1 MEPAE
6 QAIPAPLPKPRGLR
20 VVFALAFAA
29 IVFAVLTGGYVF
41 YRSEIDRIMHKA
53 GENLTAIG
61 RLKASQIFYWR
72 NRHAFTSWRLA
83 HGKYLGYILDGSPSP
98 PLPEELRLDLKQ
110 QKDPGSE
117 VFLFSNDG
125 RLFLSTSEES
135 AIHAPDPTKPE
146 LRKAMDAALARD
158 ETVMSDLIAGAN
170 GKFYF
175 DSVTAVRN
183 AAGKPTGLL
192 VLRSDASEFL
202 FPIIQDW
209 PLPSETSETL
219 LVRREGDRLV
229 NLNTLRNAPTPPM
242 SRIAGMHETNR
253 PGVQAA
259 LGKVGIVSGVDYRG
273 VPVLADVRP
282 VSDSP
287 WFIVSKIDME
297 EIFADQP
304 RRLVLIGSIVV
315 LIIMLA
321 ALVIAF
327 LYKRRQAKIERN
339 LERSEHRFRAY
350 VENAPV
356 GILVSDD
363 RGVFLEAN
371 PAAEQISGFSTAE
384 LAQKRISDLVHPEDS
399 AATRELLEAVLAQ
412 GHAAGDLRHI
422 TKDGRVRTWHINAV
436 MPDEHR
442 IVGFVSDVE
451 DQRAAEQII
460 RLNIRRAEA
469 LLKLADAA
477 ETMKEPE
484 FMSYGQE
491 LAEDIT
497 GSCIS
502 FIHFVNDNEKTIELV
517 AWSRRTPEKYCHEAF
532 DRHYP
537 VEKAGIWADALR
549 ERRAVVINDCAS
561 HPNKHGL
568 PEGHS
573 ELLRLISVPVME
585 SGKVVMLAGIG
596 NKKTEYN
603 DWDVET
609 VRLIASQIWTLV
621 QRRRDREALARSWE
635 SVTNVI
641 EASPVPFAINDE
653 GGRITYVNAAFTR
666 TFGYALEDIPTL
678 EDWWP
683 KAYPDAD
690 YREQIKNAWKE
701 RNAEAAGA
709 GGQFRPLEAVIHCKD
724 GTFRTV
730 LATAAPLGQHLPG
743 NFIVNLYDITGR
755 KNDETRIL
763 TLSRLYLA
771 LSQCNNA
778 IVHAD
783 SQDELFENVCR
794 IVAEHSGIRMAWIGW
809 ADGTEG
815 TLKVRS
821 SHGRGREYL
830 DGLTISTSAAEIT
843 GRGPTATAVR
853 EGRPIW
859 IQDFANDPMTAPW
872 RERGVSYG
880 WAASAALPL
889 TCNGK
894 TTGVLSIYSDKRD
907 AFDEQSRELFLEI
920 ARNVSFAIEG
930 FAREDEKNRAEREL
944 QFNRDMLA
952 KVLNSS
958 PQAIFWKDR
967 NSVYMGCNEAFAR
980 NAGLATPS
988 DVVGKTDFDLPRP
1001 QEDAEAYV
1009 AGDTEVMATNTPKLH
1024 YEEQLQTA
1032 DGRRIWIDTSKVPL
1046 TDSQGRVYGVLGI
1059 VEDITARKA
1068 ANDELIR
1075 LRTAV
1080 EQSANIIV
1088 ITNTEGLITYVNP
1101 SFEKSTGY
1109 TAAEAIGQ
1117 NPRIISSGEQDADFY
1132 RDLWQTIKSG
1142 RSWSGQFHN
1151 KRKDGS
1157 LYWETATISPVK
1169 GEDGRIISFIAVK
1182 QDITD
1187 RKLLEND
1194 LLEAKDRAEA
1204 ASRAKS
1210 EFLAVMSH
1218 ELRTPLNGVL
1228 GFAEL
1233 LSDTPLNGEQV
1244 EFVRTIRSSGKHLLQ
1259 VVNDILDFSSI
1270 EQKGISL
1277 EIIPLVLAD
1286 LVESAAIVIRQS
1298 AEEKGLEFRC
1308 ETAPGTPGIIKGDS
1322 LRIRQVLINLLGNAV
1337 KFTSSGSVVLRT
1349 ALASRHNRQFVDFS
1363 VQDTGT
1369 GIAPGTADILF
1380 EPFTQADSTHSRR
1393 FKGTGLGLAISMRL
1407 AKAMGAEL
1415 SVESTLGKGST
1426 FTFRLPYVP
1435 MEFHID
1441 DEDEDM
1447 PEPAPSPPPQR
1458 SEETAPGRPVLIVE
1472 DDRVSSVLA
1481 GKVVSLLG
1489 YDVEF
1494 AGDGAEAI
1502 EVFHPGKYAAIL
1514 MDMQMPTVSG
1524 IEAAS
1529 KIRAI
1534 EGETGAERVPIIAL
1548 TANVMPGDREQCIA
1562 AGMDEFL
1569 TKPLDRETLARI
1581 LGQSARKA

>member
-1 MEPAE
+1 MEPEE
-6 QAIPAPLPKPRGLR
+6 QVIPATPPKPRGLR

-29 IVFAVLTGGYVF
+29 ITFAALTGGYVF
-41 YRSEIDRIMHKA
+41 YRSDIDRIVVEA

-61 RLKASQIFYWR
+61 RLKANQIFYWR

-125 RLFLSTSEES
+125 RLLLSTSEES
-135 AIHAPDPTKPE
+135 AVHAPDPKMPE
-146 LRKAMDAALARD
+146 LRKTMDAALARD

-209 PLPSETSETL
+209 PLPSDTSETL
-219 LVRREGDRLV
+219 LVRREDDAIV
-229 NLNTLRNAPTPPM
+229 NLNTLRHTPAPPLSKRT
-242 SRIAGMHETNR
+242 GLHEGQR
-253 PGVQAA
+253 PAVKAA
-259 LGKVGIVSGVDYRG
+259 SGKVGIVEGIDYRG

-282 VSDSP
+282 VSGSP

-297 EIFADQP
+297 EIFAGQP
-304 RRLVLIGSIVV
+304 RRLVLIGTIVV
-315 LIIMLA
+315 LLIMLA
-321 ALVIAF
+321 ASVIAS
-327 LYKRRQAKIERN
+327 LAKRRQAKIERS
-339 LERSEHRFRAY
+339 LEQSEHRFRSY

-356 GILVSDD
+356 GIFVSDD

-371 PAAEQISGFSTAE
+371 PAAEQMSGFSSAE
-384 LAQKRISDLVHPEDS
+384 LARKRISDIFHPEDS
-399 AATRELLEAVLAQ
+399 AAGKELMEAVLAH
-412 GHAAGDLRHI
+412 GHGAGDLRHV
-422 TKDGRVRTWHINAV
+422 TKDGQVRTWHIKAV

-442 IVGFVSDVE
+442 VVGFVSDVE
-451 DQRAAEQII
+451 DRRRSEEII
-460 RLNIRRAEA
+460 HLNIRRAEA
-469 LLKLADAA
+469 MLKLADAA
-477 ETMKEPE
+477 ETMKEVE

-502 FIHFVNDNEKTIELV
+502 FIHFVNEDEKTIELV
-517 AWSRRTPEKYCHEAF
+517 AWSRRTLEKYCHAAF

-549 ERRAVVINDCAS
+549 ERRAVVINDYAS

-573 ELLRLISVPVME
+573 ELVRLISVPVME
-585 SGKVVMLAGIG
+585 GGKVVMLAGIG
-596 NKKTEYN
+596 NKKTEYS

-609 VRLIASQIWTLV
+609 VRLIANQIWTLV

-641 EASPVPFAINDE
+641 EASPVPFALNDE
-653 GGRITYVNAAFTR
+653 RGRINYLNAAFTW
-666 TFGYALEDIPTL
+666 TFGYTLQDIPTL

-690 YREQIKNAWKE
+690 YREQITTAWKE
-701 RNAEAAGA
+701 RNEEAART
-709 GGQFRPLEAVIHCKD
+709 GGQFQPLEAVINCKD
-724 GTFRTV
+724 GTTRIV
-730 LATAAPLGQHLPG
+730 LATSAPLGQHRPG
-743 NFIVNLYDITGR
+743 NFIVNLYDITNR
-755 KNDETRIL
+755 KNNETRIL

-783 SQDELFENVCR
+783 SQDELFEAVCR
-794 IVAEHSGIRMAWIGW
+794 IVAEHGGVRLAWIGW
-809 ADGTEG
+809 VDGAQI
-815 TLKVRS
+815 KVRS
-821 SHGRGREYL
+821 SHGTGKEYL

-843 GRGPTATAVR
+843 GRGPTGTAVR

-872 RERGVSYG
+872 SERGVRYG
-880 WAASAALPL
+880 WAACAALPL

-894 TTGVLSIYSDKRD
+894 TAGALTIYSDKRD

-920 ARNVSFAIEG
+920 TRNVSFAIDG

-958 PQAIFWKDR
+958 PQSIFWKDR

-980 NAGLATPS
+980 NAGLATPA
-988 DVVGKTDFDLPRP
+988 DVVGKTDFDMPRP
-1001 QEDAEAYV
+1001 QEDAKSYV
-1009 AGDTEVMATNTPKLH
+1009 ADDAEVMATNTPKLH

-1068 ANDELIR
+1068 ANDELLR
-1075 LRTAV
+1075 LRMAV

-1088 ITNTEGLITYVNP
+1088 ITNTAGVITYVNP
-1101 SFEKSTGY
+1101 AFEKSTGY
-1109 TAAEAIGQ
+1109 TAKEAIGQ
-1117 NPRIISSGEQDADFY
+1117 NPRMISSGEQGADFY

-1151 KRKDGS
+1151 KRRDGT
-1157 LYWETATISPVK
+1157 LFWESATISPVT
-1169 GEDGRIISFIAVK
+1169 GSDGSIISFIAVK
-1182 QDITD
+1182 QDITE

-1204 ASRAKS
+1204 ANRAKS

-1233 LSDTPLNGEQV
+1233 LSDTPLSEEQV
-1244 EFVRTIRSSGKHLLQ
+1244 EFVRIIRSSGSHLLH

-1270 EQKGISL
+1270 EQKGVSL
-1277 EIIPLVLAD
+1277 EITPLVLSD
-1286 LVESAAIVIRQS
+1286 LVESAAVVIKKS
-1298 AEEKGLEFRC
+1298 AAEKGVDFRC
-1308 ETAPGTPGIIKGDS
+1308 ETAPGTPGVIKGDS

-1337 KFTSSGSVVLRT
+1337 KFTSSGSVVLRIS
-1349 ALASRHNRQFVDFS
+1349 LANKDSRQFVDFS
-1363 VQDTGT
+1363 VQDTGQ
-1369 GIAPGTADILF
+1369 GIAHETLDNLF
-1380 EPFTQADSTHSRR
+1380 EPFTQADSSHSRR
-1393 FKGTGLGLAISMRL
+1393 FKGTGLGLAISMRI
-1407 AKAMGAEL
+1407 AKAMGGEL
-1415 SVESTLGKGST
+1415 TVESTPGIGST
-1426 FTFRLPYVP
+1426 FTFRLPYLPVHCLI
-1435 MEFHID
+1435 E
-1441 DEDEDM
+1441 EDEDDT
-1447 PEPAPSPPPQR
+1447 PAPASLPPPPR
-1458 SEETAPGRPVLIVE
+1458 DEEIDSSRPVLIVE
-1472 DDRVSSVLA
+1472 DDRVSSALA
-1481 GKVVSLLG
+1481 GRVVSLLG

-1494 AGDGAEAI
+1494 AYDGGEAVA
-1502 EVFHPGKYAAIL
+1502 VFHPGKYAAIL
-1514 MDMQMPTVSG
+1514 MDMQMPSVDG
-1524 IEAAS
+1524 IEATA
-1529 KIRAI
+1529 KIRKI
-1534 EGETGAERVPIIAL
+1534 EKEAAAPRVPIIAL
-1548 TANVMPGDREQCIA
+1548 TANAMSGDRERCIA
-1562 AGMDEFL
+1562 AGMDDFL
-1569 TKPLDRETLARI
+1569 TKPFEKETLR
-1581 LGQSARKA
+1581 RKLAGLKQ

>member
-1 MEPAE
+1 MEPAK

-61 RLKASQIFYWR
+61 RLKANQIFYWR

-125 RLFLSTSEES
+125 RLFLSTSEDS
-135 AIHAPDPTKPE
+135 AVHAPDPTKPE

-158 ETVMSDLIAGAN
+158 ETVMSDLIAGDN

-209 PLPSETSETL
+209 PLPSKTSETL
-219 LVRREGDRLV
+219 LVRREGDTLV
-229 NLNTLRNAPTPPM
+229 NLNTLRNAPMAPM
-242 SRIAGMHETNR
+242 SRFSGMHETSR
-253 PGVQAA
+253 PSVQAA

-297 EIFADQP
+297 EIFYDQP
-304 RRLVLIGSIVV
+304 RRLVLIGSVVV
-315 LIIMLA
+315 LLIMLA
-321 ALVIAF
+321 ALVVAS
-327 LYKRRQAKIERN
+327 LYKRRQAKIESS

-363 RGVFLEAN
+363 RGVFIEAN
-371 PAAEQISGFSTAE
+371 PAAEKISGFSSAE
-384 LAQKRISDLVHPEDS
+384 LAQKRISDIAHPEDS
-399 AATRELLEAVLAQ
+399 AAAKELMETVLAH

-422 TKDGRVRTWHINAV
+422 TKDGRVRTWHVNAV

-442 IVGFVSDVE
+442 IVSFVSDVE
-451 DQRAAEQII
+451 DQRATDQII

-491 LAEDIT
+491 LAEDLT

-502 FIHFVNDNEKTIELV
+502 FIHFVNDDEKTIELV
-517 AWSRRTPEKYCHEAF
+517 AWSRRTLENAAF
-532 DRHYP
+532 DRRFP

-549 ERRAVVINDCAS
+549 ERRAVVVNDYHS

-573 ELLRLISVPVME
+573 ELLRLISVPVVE
-585 SGKVVMLAGIG
+585 GGKVVMLAGIG

-609 VRLIASQIWTLV
+609 VRLIANQIWTLV

-653 GGRITYVNAAFTR
+653 RGRITYLNAAFTR
-666 TFGYALEDIPTL
+666 TFGYTLEDIPTL

-683 KAYPDAD
+683 KAYPEAD
-690 YREQIKNAWKE
+690 YREQMKTAWKE
-701 RNAEAAGA
+701 RNEEAARN
-709 GGQFRPLEAVIHCKD
+709 GGQFQPLEAVIRCKD
-724 GTFRTV
+724 GTTRIV

-743 NFIVNLYDITGR
+743 NFIVNLYDITSR
-755 KNDETRIL
+755 KNNETRIL
-763 TLSRLYLA
+763 MLSRLYLA

-783 SQDELFENVCR
+783 SQDELFEYVCR
-794 IVAEHSGIRMAWIGW
+794 IVAEHGGVRLAWIGW
-809 ADGTEG
+809 VDGKEG

-821 SHGRGREYL
+821 SHGQGREYL

-843 GRGPTATAVR
+843 GRGPTGTAVR
-853 EGRPIW
+853 EGRPVW
-859 IQDFANDPMTAPW
+859 IQDFAHDPMTAPW
-872 RERGVSYG
+872 RERGARYE
-880 WAASAALPL
+880 WASSAALPL
-889 TCNGK
+889 TRNGK
-894 TTGVLSIYSDKRD
+894 TAGVLTIYSDKRN

-920 ARNVSFAIEG
+920 ARNVSFAIDG
-930 FAREDEKNRAEREL
+930 FAREEEKHRAESEL

-958 PQAIFWKDR
+958 PQSIFWKDR

-980 NAGLATPS
+980 NAGLANPA

-1001 QEDAEAYV
+1001 HEDAEAYV
-1009 AGDTEVMATNTPKLH
+1009 ADDAEVMATNTPRLH

-1068 ANDELIR
+1068 ANDELLR
-1075 LRTAV
+1075 LRMAV

-1088 ITNTEGLITYVNP
+1088 ITNTGGLIEYVNP
-1101 SFEKSTGY
+1101 AFEKSTGY
-1109 TAAEAIGQ
+1109 SAKDAIGQ

-1157 LYWETATISPVK
+1157 LFWEAATISPVTDA
-1169 GEDGRIISFIAVK
+1169 DGRITSFIAVK
-1182 QDITD
+1182 QDITE

-1233 LSDTPLNGEQV
+1233 LSDTPLNDEQV

-1270 EQKGISL
+1270 EQKGVSL
-1277 EIIPLVLAD
+1277 EIIPIVLSD
-1286 LVESAAIVIRQS
+1286 LVESAAIVIRKS

-1308 ETAPGTPGIIKGDS
+1308 ETAPGTPGIIKCDS

-1337 KFTSSGSVVLRT
+1337 KFTSSGSVVMRI
-1349 ALASRHNRQFVDFS
+1349 ALASQDNRQFVDFS
-1363 VQDTGT
+1363 VQDTGP
-1369 GIAPGTADILF
+1369 GIAAGTAETLF

-1407 AKAMGAEL
+1407 AKAMGGEL

-1435 MEFHID
+1435 MEFQID
-1441 DEDEDM
+1441 EEDEDT
-1447 PEPAPSPPPQR
+1447 PEPAPLPPPQLR
-1458 SEETAPGRPVLIVE
+1458 EETAPGRPVLIVE

-1494 AGDGAEAI
+1494 AADGAEAI
-1502 EVFHPGKYAAIL
+1502 DVYHPGKYAAIL

-1524 IEAAS
+1524 IDATA

-1534 EGETGAERVPIIAL
+1534 EKETGAERVPIIAL
-1548 TANVMPGDREQCIA
+1548 TANVMPGDRERCIA